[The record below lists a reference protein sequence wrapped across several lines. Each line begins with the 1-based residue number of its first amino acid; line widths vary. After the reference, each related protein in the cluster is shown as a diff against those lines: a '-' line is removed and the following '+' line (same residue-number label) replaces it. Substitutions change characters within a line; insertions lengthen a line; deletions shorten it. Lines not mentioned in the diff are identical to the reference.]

1 MAGRFLSGCF
11 CGKEILPKIAALPAF
26 SLIFSQL
33 FTHTLGRRAIKHAG
47 TMLPSAIIHSVKR
60 GTAGVPPRS
69 LGGLISLDC
78 HLLFGA
84 MVEVFT
90 DDEITNP

>member
-33 FTHTLGRRAIKHAG
+33 FTHTLGRRAG
-47 TMLPSAIIHSVKR
+47 
-60 GTAGVPPRS
+60 
-69 LGGLISLDC
+69 
-78 HLLFGA
+78 
-84 MVEVFT
+84 
-90 DDEITNP
+90 

>member
-33 FTHTLGRRAIKHAG
+33 FTHTLGRRARK
-47 TMLPSAIIHSVKR
+47 LPQNTRK
-60 GTAGVPPRS
+60 
-69 LGGLISLDC
+69 
-78 HLLFGA
+78 LL
-84 MVEVFT
+84 ESQRY
-90 DDEITNP
+90 D

>member
-33 FTHTLGRRAIKHAG
+33 FTHTLGRRAIYKYKKF
-47 TMLPSAIIHSVKR
+47 SFENF
-60 GTAGVPPRS
+60 
-69 LGGLISLDC
+69 C
-78 HLLFGA
+78 
-84 MVEVFT
+84 
-90 DDEITNP
+90 